1 MHALVKLFG
10 EHLNAC
16 LRASYPP
23 GWITKIKPVVSL
35 PGTLKSTN
43 QFTAFSPKHKTVI
56 CTLEDTG
63 M

>member
-1 MHALVKLFG
+1 MLVYVLQ
-10 EHLNAC
+10 
-16 LRASYPP
+16 YPP
-23 GWITKIKPVVSL
+23 GWITKIKQIVSL